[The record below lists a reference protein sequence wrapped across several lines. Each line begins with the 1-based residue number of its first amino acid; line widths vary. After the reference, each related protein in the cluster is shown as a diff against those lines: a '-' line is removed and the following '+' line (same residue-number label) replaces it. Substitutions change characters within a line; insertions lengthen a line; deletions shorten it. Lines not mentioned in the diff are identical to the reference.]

1 MSYPLAIL
9 IVVRKQK
16 EMRNEM
22 TRLANLIEAK
32 LDTWTAGFS
41 DDPSAQKRDDE
52 TYASLLAS
60 QAEYLDDEVSY
71 HAGLIWRGEKT
82 RADYGMS
89 A

>member
-1 MSYPLAIL
+1 MM
-9 IVVRKQK
+9 
-16 EMRNEM
+16 ERNN
-22 TRLANLIEAK
+22 RLAKLIEAK
-32 LDTWTAGFS
+32 LDTWSAGFS

-60 QAEYLDDEVSY
+60 QPEYFDDEVSY
-71 HAGLIWRGEKT
+71 HAGLIWNGEKT